1 MKNLGFKLTL
11 LIFFIAL
18 LSGFYLRLPLVDNL
32 VRSFVIYL
40 IFSVLYLVGML
51 IANQITLQAMK
62 QRLREENES
71 RDKGMD
77 QATPNMAK

>member
-1 MKNLGFKLTL
+1 MRNLGFKLTL

-40 IFSVLYLVGML
+40 IFSVLYLIGLL
-51 IANQITLQAMK
+51 ISNQLALEAMK
-62 QRLREENES
+62 QRIKEENES
-71 RDKGMD
+71 REKGMD
-77 QATPNMAK
+77 QASPNMAK